1 MSWAGLGEPGNSGRS
16 ERAELPTAPLGPRQW
31 APPVC
36 TLPALSRAHAC
47 TAVPS
52 PLMATGAAQSG
63 PPGSRASGKGSCLTT
78 IQGLRPPLPKGQLC
92 PGGDAGAT
100 QGCHQA
106 GVSCSLRGCGA
117 GGRLEGA
124 SGEGPFLAK
133 VLSALSGGRA
143 LAPGAQRDMVSV
155 VVTGQPGARLRG
167 SDCQGPN
174 LAPPAVSPVT
184 S

>member
-16 ERAELPTAPLGPRQW
+16 GRAELPTAPLGPDTGHRLCVPSQLS
-31 APPVC
+31 AAL
-36 TLPALSRAHAC
+36 TPAL
-47 TAVPS
+47 PS
-52 PLMATGAAQSG
+52 PPLSWPQGLHSLDLQGA
-63 PPGSRASGKGSCLTT
+63 ASGKGSCLTT

-124 SGEGPFLAK
+124 SGEGPFQAK
-133 VLSALSGGRA
+133 VLSALAGGRA
-143 LAPGAQRDMVSV
+143 LAPGAPRDMVSV
-155 VVTGQPGARLRG
+155 VVTGQTGARLRG